1 MNSFRILFY
10 LIAYF
15 ITRTHANNATDK
27 AQDKSICELKCS
39 EEPTEYVC
47 GDDNL
52 NYRNQCELRQAS
64 LCDGKNVKKLH
75 RGKCF
80 DAESAELAY
89 EQNCLEQRRKSQETS
104 KETGI
109 PVFV

>member
-1 MNSFRILFY
+1 MGKMSKSCIEENIPKSKIFQITFLFQ
-10 LIAYF
+10 
-15 ITRTHANNATDK
+15 
-27 AQDKSICELKCS
+27 AQEKSICELKCS
-39 EEPTEYVC
+39 EEPTEHVC

-80 DAESAELAY
+80 DAEYSG
-89 EQNCLEQRRKSQETS
+89 RKL
-104 KETGI
+104 
-109 PVFV
+109 F

>member
-1 MNSFRILFY
+1 MLNLNFFKIF
-10 LIAYF
+10 F
-15 ITRTHANNATDK
+15 FQ

-80 DAESAELAY
+80 DAESAGKKL
-89 EQNCLEQRRKSQETS
+89 
-104 KETGI
+104 
-109 PVFV
+109 F

>member
-1 MNSFRILFY
+1 MAIVQFKNFQNTF
-10 LIAYF
+10 F
-15 ITRTHANNATDK
+15 Q

-39 EEPTEYVC
+39 EEPTEYIC

-80 DAESAELAY
+80 DAESAGKKL
-89 EQNCLEQRRKSQETS
+89 
-104 KETGI
+104 
-109 PVFV
+109 F

>member
-1 MNSFRILFY
+1 MYQISCLYKAVGRSKNPGMAIAM
-10 LIAYF
+10 LIF
-15 ITRTHANNATDK
+15 FFKIFFFQ

-75 RGKCF
+75 RGKCS
-80 DAESAELAY
+80 DAESAGKKL
-89 EQNCLEQRRKSQETS
+89 
-104 KETGI
+104 
-109 PVFV
+109 F